1 MLQYDLTRVK
11 RSTLG
16 ETRSWCGSR
25 TTRPPWQDVVVSLWF
40 HYRTVL
46 EECEMKSLTIKGVP
60 EVLLRKLKARAKA
73 NRRSL
78 NGEVIASLE
87 YLVRHN
93 RTAEELLAM
102 VDAVRKSTRLPYLTD
117 EMLNAWKRE
126 GRE

>member
-1 MLQYDLTRVK
+1 
-11 RSTLG
+11 
-16 ETRSWCGSR
+16 
-25 TTRPPWQDVVVSLWF
+25 
-40 HYRTVL
+40 
-46 EECEMKSLTIKGVP
+46 MKSLTIKGVP

-102 VDAVRKSTRLPYLTD
+102 VDAVRKSTRVPYLTD